1 MNISLLNNFGSVQSD
16 ETLCRNSLPVL
27 TYTANTCIWRTFD
40 MNRNVITANEINANY
55 GFMQDE
61 VGDLADYSTK
71 TADDEVADK
80 GTCRTIIP
88 IV

>member
-1 MNISLLNNFGSVQSD
+1 
-16 ETLCRNSLPVL
+16 
-27 TYTANTCIWRTFD
+27 
-40 MNRNVITANEINANY
+40 MNRNVITANEINANC